1 MDHPTSG
8 TGALHVI
15 LMGAG
20 GAIVALLIASFFPSI
35 IPARAA
41 GVKL

>member
-1 MDHPTSG
+1 MDPKSSK
-8 TGALHVI
+8 GALHVI

-20 GAIVALLIASFFPSI
+20 GAVVALLIASFFPSI

-41 GVKL
+41 GIKL

>member
-1 MDHPTSG
+1 MNPGSG
-8 TGALHVI
+8 KGALHVV

-20 GAIVALLIASFFPSI
+20 GAVVALLIASFFPSI